1 MYSNIMSINN
11 DIKEKITLFEIN
23 FIGIIFSINKSQ
35 KQDNLF
41 IVTFR
46 DDSCN
51 KNEKLICNIFDDK
64 CVNWRIGDIVI
75 CEKIKVTLF

>member
-1 MYSNIMSINN
+1 MSINN

-51 KNEKLICNIFDDK
+51 RNEKLTAFLINEKNSTIIFYYF
-64 CVNWRIGDIVI
+64 VI
-75 CEKIKVTLF
+75 LLF